1 MGNVRIAILN
11 TYDKVCAFM
20 DNDAP
25 ETMHYYDDELHQYLS
40 GAAHTFSF
48 KTDASHEDSIYLSA
62 GYKLAFQSAGKDYYL
77 NIMNCVRDEDIVEIE
92 VGYSESGT

>member
-1 MGNVRIAILN
+1 
-11 TYDKVCAFM
+11 M

-77 NIMNCVRDEDIVEIE
+77 DRP
-92 VGYSESGT
+92 VGKQRIRKSDAVYGGTGALFPIRQCFVHI